1 MVKKYPSDNFNSL
14 APCGANLGDKLDQLK
29 LTFISTHSPRVG
41 RTSPVRMFLT
51 AVLSFQLTRPV
62 WGEPVHR
69 GFATAYQTFQ
79 LTRPVWGEP
88 RRILA
93 RSSGRQISTHSP
105 RVGRTRNYME
115 AAIKCINFNSLAP
128 CGANQ
133 PPAAL
138 MRGSKKFQLTRPVW
152 GEPKLAHNIVLQ
164 GKFQLTRPVW
174 GEPSVLIVH
183 YGHLFISTHSPRV
196 GRTLCILTARRSFA
210 ISTHSPRVGRT
221 SALSQISTL
230 P

>member
-1 MVKKYPSDNFNSL
+1 MWGEPGRAMVKKYPSDNFNSL

-152 GEPKLAHNIVLQ
+152 GEPMTNLADILHM
-164 GKFQLTRPVW
+164 P
-174 GEPSVLIVH
+174 
-183 YGHLFISTHSPRV
+183 ISTHSPRV
-196 GRTLCILTARRSFA
+196 GRTLSAWCSSSCRFSFQLTRPVWGEPLYCAN
-210 ISTHSPRVGRT
+210 IC
-221 SALSQISTL
+221 L
-230 P
+230 